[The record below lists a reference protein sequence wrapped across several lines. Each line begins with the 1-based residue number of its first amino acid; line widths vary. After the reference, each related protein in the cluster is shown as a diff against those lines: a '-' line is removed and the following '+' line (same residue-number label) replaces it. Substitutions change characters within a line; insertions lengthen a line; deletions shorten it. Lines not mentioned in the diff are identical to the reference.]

1 MSAQEGGK
9 AVSEVS
15 FESHLDEILQNLDQ
29 DKIPR
34 ILETIG
40 LVAEGY
46 AKRLCPVDTGNLRNS
61 ITHASDMSDQSAIIG
76 TNVEYGKYVELGHRQ
91 DPGRYVPALGK
102 ALVADHVAPQPFLR
116 PAVEDHKSEYKSL
129 VEAVLKS

>member
-1 MSAQEGGK
+1 M
-9 AVSEVS
+9 SEVS

-34 ILETIG
+34 ILETMG

-61 ITHASDMSDQSAIIG
+61 ITHDSDMSDQSAVIG

-91 DPGRYVPALGK
+91 DPGRYVPAIGK
-102 ALVADHVAPQPFLR
+102 RLVADHVAPQPFLR
-116 PAVEDHKSEYKSL
+116 PAVEDHKSEYKNIAESIM
-129 VEAVLKS
+129 KS

>member
-1 MSAQEGGK
+1 MSD
-9 AVSEVS
+9 VS

-34 ILETIG
+34 ILETMG

-61 ITHASDMSDQSAIIG
+61 ITHDSDMSDQTAFIG

-91 DPGRYVPALGK
+91 DPGRYVPAIGK
-102 ALVADHVAPQPFLR
+102 RLVADHVAPQPFLR
-116 PAVEDHKSEYKSL
+116 PAVEDHKSEYKNIAESIM
-129 VEAVLKS
+129 KS

>member
-1 MSAQEGGK
+1 M
-9 AVSEVS
+9 SEVS

-34 ILETIG
+34 ILETMG

-61 ITHASDMSDQSAIIG
+61 ITHDSDMSDHSSVIG

-91 DPGRYVPALGK
+91 DPGRYVPAIGK
-102 ALVADHVAPQPFLR
+102 RLVADHVAPQPFLR
-116 PAVEDHKSEYKSL
+116 PAVEDHKSEYKNIAESIM
-129 VEAVLKS
+129 KS

>member
-1 MSAQEGGK
+1 MSD
-9 AVSEVS
+9 VS

-34 ILETIG
+34 ILETMG

-61 ITHASDMSDQSAIIG
+61 ITHDSDMSDQTAVIG

-91 DPGRYVPALGK
+91 DPGRYVPAIGK
-102 ALVADHVAPQPFLR
+102 RLVADHVAPQPFLR
-116 PAVEDHKSEYKSL
+116 PAVEDHKSEYKNIAESIM
-129 VEAVLKS
+129 KS